1 MFGPDYIN
9 GDLYATAGDLYATS
23 GDDEFIGY
31 EFDPETG
38 LSIPKF
44 LKRGAKAAYN
54 MTRKVVPGMSLLPR
68 AGGGGGGNPP
78 PGIGVRDPRT
88 GQVKQV
94 FPSIPGSPNPGS
106 KIVPFGVPDVVFNAT
121 SGNVLRA
128 VTRAQ
133 RAILINKMVITDRRT
148 GTTAIGS
155 VKLRNIYIGAE
166 GQFPTLD
173 GVSINMYGP
182 ATDNNDVQFAPL
194 PAGIDLILEYQIGA
208 APTGTDS
215 VVVETSMQ
223 GLTYS

>member
-9 GDLYATAGDLYATS
+9 GDLYSTAGDLYATA

-31 EFDPETG
+31 ELDPETG

-44 LKRGAKAAYN
+44 LRRGAKAAYN
-54 MTRKVVPGMSLLPR
+54 AARLPR

-94 FPSIPGSPNPGS
+94 FPSLPGAPNPGS
-106 KIVPFGVPDVVFNAT
+106 KIVPFGVPDVIFNAT
-121 SGNVLRA
+121 SGTVLRA

-148 GTTAIGS
+148 GATAIGS

-182 ATDNNDVQFAPL
+182 ATDNNDVQFATL